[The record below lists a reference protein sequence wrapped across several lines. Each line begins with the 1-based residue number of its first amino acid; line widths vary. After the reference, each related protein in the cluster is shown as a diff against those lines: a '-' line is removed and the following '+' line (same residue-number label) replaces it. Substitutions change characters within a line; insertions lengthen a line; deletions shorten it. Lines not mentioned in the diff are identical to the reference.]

1 MNILYVANEWD
12 YGDPTAGRS
21 FEHYNFYDSLRQMGH
36 RIIYFDYFQNSRRQ
50 GNEAMNRDLEQL
62 VKDERPDLLFA
73 CFMYDEVSRETM
85 RRISDSGLTTT
96 LHWFCDDHW
105 RWDSFSC
112 QWAPCFNWI
121 VTTASEAPA
130 KYASIGYTNVIKSQ
144 WGANPILYERDRD
157 WEHSV
162 TFVGRSHGDRHL
174 YLNALRDAG
183 INVQVWGPN
192 HGNGRLTQ
200 EDMIRVFGSSKINL
214 NFAEA
219 AQPGCRQ
226 IKGRNFEVP
235 SCGGFLLTNV
245 ADNLG
250 DYFELGKEIGV
261 FEGLGDLVDK
271 VRYYLAHSSE
281 RMAIARRGYERC
293 LRDHTYERRFN
304 EIFQRIGLC
313 ER

>member
-112 QWAPCFNWI
+112 QWAPCFNW
-121 VTTASEAPA
+121 VATTASDAPA
-130 KYASIGYTNVIKSQ
+130 KYEAMGDKNAIKTQ
-144 WGANPILYERDRD
+144 WGANPHAYPVAREPNPA
-157 WEHSV
+157 V
-162 TFVGRSHGDRHL
+162 TFVGRPHGDRHL
-174 YLNALRDAG
+174 YLEPLRRAG
-183 INVQVWGPN
+183 IDVWVFGPGQVL
-192 HGNGRLTQ
+192 GRMTQ
-200 EDMIRVFGSSKINL
+200 ERMIATFMHSRINL
-214 NFAEA
+214 NFSES
-219 AQPGCRQ
+219 AQPGYRQ
-226 IKGRNFEVP
+226 IKGRHFEIP
-235 SCGGFLLTNV
+235 SCGGFQLTND
-245 ADNLG
+245 ADNLR
-250 DYFELGKEIGV
+250 DYFEFGKEIVVFDGV
-261 FEGLGDLVDK
+261 PDLIDK
-271 VRYYLAHSSE
+271 VKYYLCHEEE
-281 RMAIARRGYERC
+281 RKQIAYAGWKRTM
-293 LRDHTYERRFN
+293 RDHTWEKRFA
-304 EIFQRIGLC
+304 EIFDRMGM
-313 ER
+313 